1 MPEKRLDRIER
12 KLDGLVDGVATLA
25 INVDQRFEHMDQKMT
40 ALEQR
45 LDHRMDAGDQRL
57 EHKMDASD
65 QRLEH
70 KMDAGFRRLEEKMD
84 TGFKRLGNWLRS
96 IETTQK
102 AINGE
107 LSDKV
112 ENHEARIV
120 TLEQNVNPSGTK
132 TP

>member
-45 LDHRMDAGDQRL
+45 LDHRMDAG
-57 EHKMDASD
+57 D